1 MRGRSV
7 LEIQKLAGHANL
19 TTTMRYMHSAPS
31 VLRSAIGSLER
42 PVKSDSGEMT
52 EKDAK
57 SEGAPEGAPVATGA
71 WLQLR
76 GGKNGI

>member
-19 TTTMRYMHSAPS
+19 TTTMRYMHLAPS

-52 EKDAK
+52 GKKDAK

-71 WLQLR
+71 
-76 GGKNGI
+76 